1 MPGRRSRPGRR
12 VVRRDRGE
20 AGSSTLELVLLAP
33 VLLAVMMLIVAFGRH
48 ANVQGYLDQAA
59 RDAARSATANRDFES
74 AKAAVERTI
83 ALDLDSAPH
92 SCEDSATHTVST
104 SRQDLFLASDPY
116 DPKGLNV
123 LTVTVTCTVD
133 MSDLSILGFGQTL
146 VMKSSF
152 SSPMPAI
159 YGTY

>member
-1 MPGRRSRPGRR
+1 MPGSGRVLGPRQVRSR
-12 VVRRDRGE
+12 RGE
-20 AGSSTLELVLLAP
+20 DGSSTLELVLLAP
-33 VLLAVMMLIVAFGRH
+33 VLLSVMLLIVAFGRH

-59 RDAARSATANRDFES
+59 RDAARSATANRDYAS

-83 ALDLDSAPH
+83 ALDLGSAPH
-92 SCEDSATHTVST
+92 SCEDSATHTVTT
-104 SRQDLFLASDPY
+104 SRQDEFLASDPY
-116 DPKGLNV
+116 DAKGLNV

-133 MSDLSILGFGQTL
+133 MSDLSLLGFGQTM
-146 VMKSSF
+146 VMHSSF

>member
-1 MPGRRSRPGRR
+1 MTS
-12 VVRRDRGE
+12 RRDQ

-59 RDAARSATANRDFES
+59 RDAARSATANRDYDS
-74 AKAAVERTI
+74 AKASVERTI
-83 ALDLDSAPH
+83 ALDLESAPH
-92 SCEDSATHTVST
+92 SCKDSATHEVAT
-104 SRQDLFLASDPY
+104 SQQDQFIASDPY
-116 DPKGLNV
+116 DPDGLNV

-146 VMKSSF
+146 VMQSSF